1 MENRPAALRFLAVAA
16 LPLLAVFVAVSPA
29 QAAQIG
35 YDIVFEYSTPDQ
47 SGTRDE
53 APTGMLFIDD
63 SALAV
68 DSSSLSLILD
78 GSGTL
83 MISAFGSTF
92 IETDDPAS
100 PDRPLVDIAS
110 GEVTGVNTFTEA
122 VTGATFTLLFDG
134 IWFYERATTEQV
146 VGTYTLARKPT
157 TAVPEPHAAMLF
169 GVGSLVVATRLRRR
183 PRD

>member
-1 MENRPAALRFLAVAA
+1 LRFLAVAA
-16 LPLLAVFVAVSPA
+16 LPVLAVFVSVSPA

-68 DSSSLSLILD
+68 DSSKLSLILD

-83 MISAFGSTF
+83 MIAAFGTSF
-92 IETDDPAS
+92 IETDDVRS
-100 PDRPLVDIAS
+100 PVDPTVKIVS
-110 GEVTGVNTFTEA
+110 GDVTGLEYQVEP
-122 VTGATFTLLFDG
+122 VHLATFALQNEG
-134 IWFYERATTEQV
+134 IWFYETATTERV
-146 VGTYTLARKPT
+146 LGTYTLARKPT